1 MKLFFCSW
9 LRTNLYLSSLKMLN
23 LNISALKC
31 FKKSCY
37 QYSMEK
43 QQICKPLINPVPMS
57 MIKIGSNLITVGFI
71 FCVCLAT
78 WILLSVDD
86 ISISKAKNRAVFY
99 KKKQIWVY
107 WSSLFC
113 KPFIYYST
121 GLHRFSKYRQ
131 IRFYTFQFWCTLDY

>member
-1 MKLFFCSW
+1 
-9 LRTNLYLSSLKMLN
+9 MLN

-86 ISISKAKNRAVFY
+86 ISISKAKNRSVFY
-99 KKKQIWVY
+99 KKTKYDFIEARFLY
-107 WSSLFC
+107 SLNILLIRSSSVQRVPSNSLLY
-113 KPFIYYST
+113 IS
-121 GLHRFSKYRQ
+121 
-131 IRFYTFQFWCTLDY
+131 I